1 MRQQKSNTLKTHFP
15 NKKSRLTEPKQI
27 QQELNP
33 KVRKFPKNSTTKSD
47 NQNLNKHY
55 LHNQKKKNSKQI
67 NKNPPQDLLHIKS
80 KAKMINQ
87 RKKKVSS

>member
-55 LHNQKKKNSKQI
+55 LHNQKKKI
-67 NKNPPQDLLHIKS
+67 PNK
-80 KAKMINQ
+80 
-87 RKKKVSS
+87 